1 MKDVKKFINSKKRK
15 RKIKKVILMTIVT
28 LVAII
33 IFIAKAPIFNVESI
47 IFSGNSAIATE
58 ALATLVQDKI
68 GENIFT
74 VNQTAIK
81 ETLQRNKYIK
91 GVTVKIK
98 GISTLEINIKEEA
111 PVYYIKMNEK
121 YIIVNNNLEK
131 IEEVASIEGRN
142 LVEIIGVDLNT
153 ILEDNNN
160 SELDSFKEILNKFYP
175 YISENREEL
184 RLDALDIS
192 NIIDIRGYIGDV
204 EIFFGDDEGLHNKM
218 EKVYSIMLDNTV
230 NLKKGYINVS
240 FEGSPVIKKE

>member
-58 ALATLVQDKI
+58 ALAPLVQDKI
-68 GENIFT
+68 GQNIFT

>member
-58 ALATLVQDKI
+58 ALAPLVQDKI
-68 GENIFT
+68 GQNIFT

-81 ETLQRNKYIK
+81 ETLQRNRYIN

>member
-58 ALATLVQDKI
+58 ALAPLVQDKI
-68 GENIFT
+68 GQNIFT

-175 YISENREEL
+175 YISKNREEL

>member
-58 ALATLVQDKI
+58 ALAPLVQDKI
-68 GENIFT
+68 GQNIFT

-160 SELDSFKEILNKFYP
+160 SGLDSFKEILNKFYP

>member
-58 ALATLVQDKI
+58 ALAPLVQDKI

>member
-1 MKDVKKFINSKKRK
+1 
-15 RKIKKVILMTIVT
+15 
-28 LVAII
+28 
-33 IFIAKAPIFNVESI
+33 
-47 IFSGNSAIATE
+47 
-58 ALATLVQDKI
+58 
-68 GENIFT
+68 
-74 VNQTAIK
+74 
-81 ETLQRNKYIK
+81 
-91 GVTVKIK
+91 
-98 GISTLEINIKEEA
+98 
-111 PVYYIKMNEK
+111 MNEK

>member
-58 ALATLVQDKI
+58 ALAPLVQDKI
-68 GENIFT
+68 GQNIFT

-91 GVTVKIK
+91 EVKVKIK
-98 GISTLEINIKEEA
+98 RISKLKINIKEEA

-240 FEGSPVIKKE
+240 FERSPVIKKE

>member
-33 IFIAKAPIFNVESI
+33 IFIAKAPIFNVERI

-58 ALATLVQDKI
+58 ALAPLVQDKI
-68 GENIFT
+68 GQNIFT

>member
-58 ALATLVQDKI
+58 DLAPLVQDKI